1 MKMSKF
7 QESVVQTTWPNDNY
21 FDWWLGHNETE
32 QLRMDYQK
40 YLKVK
45 LRFLTCF
52 RKFLVLIFTPFSFVT
67 TSLTKHFNGY
77 VIKLPLKFKKESLF
91 GNCF

>member
-45 LRFLTCF
+45 
-52 RKFLVLIFTPFSFVT
+52 IF
-67 TSLTKHFNGY
+67 GY
-77 VIKLPLKFKKESLF
+77 VFVNNF
-91 GNCF
+91 H

>member
-40 YLKVK
+40 YLKVR
-45 LRFLTCF
+45 RF
-52 RKFLVLIFTPFSFVT
+52 RFSDVFSFISCVNFHSFFVT
-67 TSLTKHFNGY
+67 TSLTKHFNG
-77 VIKLPLKFKKESLF
+77 
-91 GNCF
+91 

>member
-1 MKMSKF
+1 MFTAQMKMSKF

-45 LRFLTCF
+45 
-52 RKFLVLIFTPFSFVT
+52 IF
-67 TSLTKHFNGY
+67 GY
-77 VIKLPLKFKKESLF
+77 VFVNNF
-91 GNCF
+91 H